1 MNGLACL
8 VDTSGQMIR
17 KKRAPMRGNAAF
29 ELNEADMKLPRNHYR
44 LASHYSMLFFVA
56 LATIL
61 AGNPP
66 AEAGSASSTLGVTA
80 RVVRSCRISST
91 LPPPGNADSIVA
103 STNVDAT
110 ATASIA
116 VVCARAAA
124 TAITISTGS
133 RTAGIAVA
141 QAMSM
146 IDSDVKNKTHKE
158 SATMQ
163 IWQGLNGEALAV
175 GFIGSGGTGF
185 IPVYSH
191 SAAAQSASAQS
202 DPGRTVVE
210 VNF

>member
-1 MNGLACL
+1 
-8 VDTSGQMIR
+8 
-17 KKRAPMRGNAAF
+17 
-29 ELNEADMKLPRNHYR
+29 
-44 LASHYSMLFFVA
+44 MLFFVA

-66 AEAGSASSTLGVTA
+66 VDADSASSTLGVTA
-80 RVVRSCRISST
+80 RVVRSCRVSTT
-91 LPPPGNADSIVA
+91 LPPRGNADSIVA

-110 ATASIA
+110 AAASIA

-124 TAITISTGS
+124 PAITISTGS

-146 IDSDVKNKTHKE
+146 IDSDVKNKTHNE

-163 IWQGLNGEALAV
+163 IWQGLNGEALALGSV
-175 GFIGSGGTGF
+175 GSGRTGS
-185 IPVYSH
+185 IPLYRH
-191 SAAAQSASAQS
+191 AAAAQNAAAQS
-202 DPGRTVVE
+202 DPGRAVVE